1 MKNANIYHP
10 RIYRKKSLVNYQC
23 LPTSFFLHLNKQL
36 DFSFPF
42 MQFFLSFIFYFLFF
56 WCDSSISILMSK
68 SLSVFTGRKEE
79 KTWFATRRSFNYKTI
94 CTGRRREKGMSL
106 FVYVIC
112 ILNAI
117 LTLLTPVLMNFSG
130 IVVSKLQMS
139 LPVRPATK
147 AEQMRECLRSLK
159 QNHKVNNSKLL
170 YQ

>member
-1 MKNANIYHP
+1 MLTSIILEYIGRSRLLIINAFQ
-10 RIYRKKSLVNYQC
+10 LVSSYISIN
-23 LPTSFFLHLNKQL
+23 NW
-36 DFSFPF
+36 
-42 MQFFLSFIFYFLFF
+42 IFHSPSCSSSSLFF
-56 WCDSSISILMSK
+56 VCDSSISILMSK

-79 KTWFATRRSFNYKTI
+79 ETWFATRRSFNYKTI